1 MYNNGME
8 RIYLDCASTT
18 PTDNAIVEKMLPYFT
33 DVFGNA
39 DSPHA
44 NGRKAMN
51 AVDFSRDKLAKL
63 LNAKP
68 SEIYFTSGG
77 TEADNW
83 AMFSGARAL
92 KPLGRNKILLS
103 SIEHHAVLSSAEK
116 LKEEGFVVEYI
127 PVNDGGRVE
136 LSVVKSLLDDTVGL
150 VAVMAVNNETG
161 VRQPVEEIAKLCK
174 ENGCLFFT
182 DAVQLAP
189 HEPIDVKALGVD
201 MLSLSAHKFYGPKGV
216 GALYIKSGVKTK
228 GLIVGGEQERGL
240 RGGTTNVPL
249 VVGLSE
255 AYEKVRKEMGETETR
270 ISELKALFLR
280 ELTSISDVTVNGDTD
295 GAVLNVRFHGVS
307 GTDFVY
313 AMDLKG
319 VSLSVGSACSSASVK
334 PSHVLMAMGR
344 TEREA
349 KECVRF
355 SLGKATTEEEIVTVV
370 RLIKETVEKLRG

>member
-1 MYNNGME
+1 ME

-18 PTDNAIVEKMLPYFT
+18 PTDNETVEKMLPYFT

-39 DSPHA
+39 DSPHT
-44 NGRKAMN
+44 NGRKAMT
-51 AVDFSRDKLAKL
+51 AVDSARDKIAEL
-63 LNAKP
+63 LHAKP

-83 AMFSGARAL
+83 ATYSGARAL
-92 KPLGRNKILLS
+92 LKDGRNKILVS
-103 SIEHHAVLSSAEK
+103 AIEHHAVLSSAEK
-116 LKEEGFVVEYI
+116 LKEEGFEVVSI
-127 PVNDGGRVE
+127 PVNEGGMVE
-136 LSVVKSLLDDTVGL
+136 LNTVKALLDKTVGL

-161 VRQPVEEIAKLCK
+161 VRQPIEEIAKLCK
-174 ENGCLFFT
+174 ENGSLFFT

-189 HEPIDVKALGVD
+189 HHPIDVKALGVD
-201 MLSLSAHKFYGPKGV
+201 MLSISGHKFYGPKGCGV
-216 GALYIKSGVKTK
+216 LYIKGGVKTK

-249 VVGLSE
+249 VVGLAT
-255 AYEKVRKEMGETETR
+255 AYERARREMPETEEKITALR
-270 ISELKALFLR
+270 GLFLK
-280 ELTSISDVTVNGDTD
+280 EISSISGVTVNGD
-295 GAVLNVRFHGVS
+295 GACGVLNVRFAGVN
-307 GTDFVY
+307 GADFVY

-344 TEREA
+344 TESQA

-355 SLGKATTEEEIVTVV
+355 SFGKHNTEAEILTAS
-370 RLIKETVEKLRG
+370 RLTRETVAKLRG

>member
-1 MYNNGME
+1 ME

-18 PTDNAIVEKMLPYFT
+18 PTDNEIVEKMLPYFT
-33 DVFGNA
+33 DIFGNA
-39 DSPHA
+39 DSPHT

-51 AVDFSRDKLAKL
+51 AVDFSRDTLAGL

-92 KPLGRNKILLS
+92 LKSGRNKILLS

-116 LKEEGFVVEYI
+116 LKEEGFIVEYI

-136 LSVVKSLLDDTVGL
+136 LSAVKALLDDTVGL

-161 VRQPVEEIAKLCK
+161 VRQPIEEISALCK

-189 HEPIDVKALGVD
+189 HAPIDVKALGVD

-249 VVGLSE
+249 VVGLSA
-255 AYEKVRKEMGETETR
+255 AYEKTRREMDETENK
-270 ISELKALFLR
+270 IAKLKALFLR
-280 ELTSISDVTVNGDTD
+280 EIATLADVTVNGDTD
-295 GAVLNVRFHGVS
+295 GAVLNLRFHGVN

-319 VSLSVGSACSSASVK
+319 VSLSVGSACASASVK
-334 PSHVLMAMGR
+334 PSHVLLAMGR
-344 TEREA
+344 TEQEA

-355 SLGKATTEEEIVTVV
+355 SFGKATTEDEIVTAA
-370 RLIKETVEKLRG
+370 RLTKETVEKLRG